1 MQPSDARALW
11 QGLEPYHAMIY
22 FAPEG
27 FEEYT
32 AIGLEGMGQGYFA
45 ARAAAMGA
53 VPAEVVT
60 ATFYNFHP
68 ALVASSIPDA
78 WDIAS
83 PATVL
88 SARYRAVDR
97 ALRRLLPEDALTGP
111 DLAEAAA
118 LARTASEGCTTPGR
132 PLYAAHASLPWPDEP
147 HVALW
152 HAIALLREFRGD
164 GHIAAMVVQEMGPLT
179 AIVLH
184 GATGEFPVQL
194 LKLTRAWPEPEWDAE
209 VSRLQA
215 LDWLDADE
223 QLTDTGTAARQALE
237 DATDRAA
244 LAPWEHLGAEGCAR
258 LLEVG
263 RPLAMAIVDAGGAG
277 FLTRD

>member
-1 MQPSDARALW
+1 MQPSDARDLW
-11 QGLEPYHAMIY
+11 QGLEPLHAMIY

-60 ATFYNFHP
+60 ATFFNFHP
-68 ALVASSIPDA
+68 ALVASSIPAA

-83 PATVL
+83 PAEVL
-88 SARYRAVDR
+88 AARHRAVDR
-97 ALRRLLPEDALTGP
+97 ALRRLLPEEVLTGP
-111 DLAEAAA
+111 EVAEALT
-118 LARTASEGCTTPGR
+118 LARAASEGCTPQGR
-132 PLYAAHASLPWPDEP
+132 PLYAAHASLPWPEAP

-164 GHIAAMVVQEMGPLT
+164 GHIAAMVTHGMGPLT

-184 GATGEFPVQL
+184 GATGEFPVAL
-194 LKLTRAWPEPEWDAE
+194 LKLTRAWPEADWDAE
-209 VSRLQA
+209 VTRLQA
-215 LDWLDADE
+215 LGWLDDDE
-223 QLTDTGTAARQALE
+223 QLTATGRAARASIE
-237 DATDRAA
+237 DATDAAA
-244 LAPWEHLGAEGCAR
+244 LAPWDHLGSDGCAR
-258 LLEVG
+258 LLELG
-263 RPLAMAIVDAGGAG
+263 RPLSAAIIDAGGAG
-277 FLTRD
+277 FLQR